1 MFAATQS
8 VSFGTLEERLK
19 DVNFFPESC
28 WGTILRSLNQDEIDI
43 LSDQVTF
50 LLFH

>member
-28 WGTILRSLNQDEIDI
+28 WGTILRSLNQDKLVAWEHAL
-43 LSDQVTF
+43 LSCM
-50 LLFH
+50 